1 MPADEARPPLTVSE
15 RSEADLPA
23 LIEAAQRRP
32 FDLTRELP
40 VRAEVFTLAPEEHV
54 LALVLH
60 HITTDE
66 WSDRPFLADL
76 DTAYAARARG
86 TAPEW
91 APLPVQYADYTLWQE
106 QLLDQL
112 GARQLAFWTEA
123 LDGAPEELAL
133 PLDRPRPAAPTGH
146 GAVVRREVPAATGR
160 ALRELSAASGTS
172 MFMLLQAAT
181 AALLHRL
188 GAGEDIPLGAPIAGR
203 TDGGLDDLVG
213 FFVNTLVL
221 RTDLSGDPHR
231 SPNSSPG

>member
-1 MPADEARPPLTVSE
+1 LEGASPAYNFPLVVRLRGALDTEALRRALHDVTVRHESLRTLVGVHEGEPYQLLVPADEARPPLTVSE

-146 GAVVRREVPAATGR
+146 GAVVRREVPA
-160 ALRELSAASGTS
+160 
-172 MFMLLQAAT
+172 
-181 AALLHRL
+181 
-188 GAGEDIPLGAPIAGR
+188 
-203 TDGGLDDLVG
+203 
-213 FFVNTLVL
+213 
-221 RTDLSGDPHR
+221 
-231 SPNSSPG
+231 